1 MKRNLTP
8 SLYILND
15 EEQIYL
21 RYAPST
27 LTAKK
32 ILLSDNVWVA
42 MIQLSLQKSVNNVG
56 QDCNHNKNY
65 NRTGKNIISLVCFYM
80 DGLGSFLFFSLPV
93 LTYLTYRSLLTYLRM
108 YSFMVT
114 FNQA

>member
-1 MKRNLTP
+1 MLFQLKIDQSITIYMKRNLTP

-27 LTAKK
+27 LTAKR

-65 NRTGKNIISLVCFYM
+65 NRTGKNMVWFAFKWNIEWV
-80 DGLGSFLFFSLPV
+80 LFFFYSL
-93 LTYLTYRSLLTYLRM
+93 Y
-108 YSFMVT
+108 
-114 FNQA
+114 

>member
-27 LTAKK
+27 LSAKK

-42 MIQLSLQKSVNNVG
+42 MIQLSLQKSVTNVG
-56 QDCNHNKNY
+56 QDCNHDKNY
-65 NRTGKNIISLVCFYM
+65 NRTGINIISLVCFYMGWDFYM
-80 DGLGSFLFFSLPV
+80 DGLGSFLFFTPCTDISV
-93 LTYLTYRSLLTYLRM
+93 S
-108 YSFMVT
+108 
-114 FNQA
+114 

>member
-27 LTAKK
+27 LSAKK

-42 MIQLSLQKSVNNVG
+42 MIQLSLQKSVNIVG
-56 QDCNHNKNY
+56 QDCNHDKDY
-65 NRTGKNIISLVCFYM
+65 NRTGKNKISLVCFYM
-80 DGLGSFLFFSLPV
+80 DGLGFHFLHPV
-93 LTYLTYRSLLTYLRM
+93 LTDLYFRM